1 MQLLTTTVEYGN
13 ILPIQSE
20 DRIEHQGPDRTTDVV
35 RSPKVSNPKVM
46 NWRSPSAYSAS
57 RNGHIRVDYEGR
69 GTSFETN
76 SYYQWINSQYSYSGE
91 FYAPIPAD
99 LTSYWQRMENS
110 RMRALNKLS
119 DEKLHL
125 PLALAEMHK
134 SVKMVSDLA
143 FGVMNG
149 LGRIAEKDKKAF
161 QYLLNGFS
169 EKRLN
174 QTHSGQ
180 KMLKRITSSYLM
192 YKYGVQP
199 LVMDLAGVASVKKK
213 GLFGAPLIAGKSNQR
228 YVDFIDVSL
237 LTNIVRSSAISDFY
251 ESLPKTVKVKVT
263 TDYKTAIYAVTTNDQ
278 ADYYRAMNGLGL
290 NLSSAATLAWD
301 LAPFSFIIDH
311 IMPMADIIKSQS
323 AMQGLTEKSATTT
336 VFQRY
341 ELVDTTTFALAP
353 SPTTQ
358 TRGQKY
364 HSSKKWTFSGY
375 GSISLPKDRFSM
387 NRTLIKTHGALPH
400 YVSPFKVSN
409 VATWVALGHTL
420 TSK

>member
-1 MQLLTTTVEYGN
+1 
-13 ILPIQSE
+13 
-20 DRIEHQGPDRTTDVV
+20 
-35 RSPKVSNPKVM
+35 
-46 NWRSPSAYSAS
+46 
-57 RNGHIRVDYEGR
+57 
-69 GTSFETN
+69 
-76 SYYQWINSQYSYSGE
+76 
-91 FYAPIPAD
+91 
-99 LTSYWQRMENS
+99 
-110 RMRALNKLS
+110 MRALNKLS

-134 SVKMVSDLA
+134 SVRMVSDLA
-143 FGVMNG
+143 LGVMTG
-149 LGRIAEKDKKAF
+149 LSRIKRRDKKAF

-169 EKRLN
+169 ERRLK

-180 KMLKRITSSYLM
+180 KMLKRITSSYLG

-199 LVMDLAGVASVKKK
+199 LVLDLAGVASAKRE

-228 YVDFIDVSL
+228 YVDFIDVPL
-237 LTNIVRSSAISDFY
+237 LKNIVRSSVISDFY
-251 ESLPKTVKVKVT
+251 ESLPETAKVKVT

-341 ELVDTTTFALAP
+341 ELADPASFALAP

-364 HSSKKWTFSGY
+364 HSSKEWTFSGF
-375 GSISLPKDRFSM
+375 GSISLPTDRFSM

-400 YVSPFKVSN
+400 FVSPFKVSN